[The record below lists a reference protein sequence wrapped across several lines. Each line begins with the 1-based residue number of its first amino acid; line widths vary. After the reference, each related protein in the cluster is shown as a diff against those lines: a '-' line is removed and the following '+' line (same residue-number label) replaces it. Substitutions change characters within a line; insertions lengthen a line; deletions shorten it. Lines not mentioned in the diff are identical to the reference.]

1 MYRVGW
7 MSLYKFLGL
16 YICVWLGC
24 QFAHGAYRCI
34 ITKNKT
40 LHETF
45 LNRARCTFLKT
56 DFLEFKKTEKLWWE
70 LRNRTVML
78 SIKVWI
84 FQNIH
89 YQHLHPCLVEQ
100 SLLNPVIKLLLT
112 LSHIRAWVRILNH
125 GKRKG
130 KVDYS
135 SLQNRHS
142 LGPMFINFGFLSR
155 PLKYIKASFYPIFQ
169 ALLLSLAYFY
179 SRG

>member
-1 MYRVGW
+1 MHLSFIKFHDFTLILKTK
-7 MSLYKFLGL
+7 SLLILNSINQK
-16 YICVWLGC
+16 
-24 QFAHGAYRCI
+24 
-34 ITKNKT
+34 KT
-40 LHETF
+40 LCDTSTKF
-45 LNRARCTFLKT
+45 QSRCTFLRT
-56 DFLEFKKTEKLWWE
+56 YFLEFKKTEKLWWE

-135 SLQNRHS
+135 SL
-142 LGPMFINFGFLSR
+142 
-155 PLKYIKASFYPIFQ
+155 
-169 ALLLSLAYFY
+169 
-179 SRG
+179 